1 LPVSRE
7 LLWLILVDLRQAWL
21 RPVLAALAIAIAIL
35 ALTLFVG
42 QLGLLRSKVLA
53 GYEEG
58 GAATFVADLSDVPD
72 GNVDML
78 ANAIRALGGVRSV
91 EAPYSGISLG
101 IVADTSFVVF
111 QNEQQQEY
119 LGGRTNVL
127 GVDRSFDPARDY
139 YINFHDLNPRVPQ
152 TVLGIP
158 LVVTAGAARA
168 PASGEVLVA
177 SAVADYVGVQPGA
190 QAAVEL
196 VYTGIEPPI
205 VRRLNALRLIGTFDV
220 AGPDEG
226 RFDPFWQLAAQGQE
240 VLTVR
245 RPNGPDTPVTTLP
258 IILSSEV
265 LREFLASIQR
275 ELNSRGLAPLRL
287 AKRDGLVIRANYVG
301 EVPAV
306 EAAVKLLLY
315 QRGLGEGC
323 DLQRPMSF
331 CLRLPERNN
340 FQTALR
346 EQSKLGTGGGF
357 FAALLLAL
365 VGFGTAGLQ
374 VQTVLTRW
382 HDYGVLQAVG
392 FSPSQILRYYG
403 LQLLL
408 VFAGGIAFAA
418 MASLM
423 LPSTLAGSVASFA
436 WAAGVSFVV
445 AGLAALPVLLWPLSR
460 SPAVLLREFA

>member
-1 LPVSRE
+1 LPVSRA
-7 LLWLILVDLRQAWL
+7 LLWLVLVDLRQAWL

-35 ALTLFVG
+35 AVTLFVG
-42 QLGLLRSKVLA
+42 QVGLLRSKVLA

-58 GAATFVADLSDVPD
+58 GAATFVVDLSEVPD

-78 ANAIRALGGVRSV
+78 ANAIRTLGGVRSV

-139 YINFHDLNPRVPQ
+139 YINFHDLNPRAPQ
-152 TVLGIP
+152 AVLGIP

-168 PASGEVLVA
+168 PAPGEVLAA
-177 SAVADYVGVQPGA
+177 SAMADYVGVQLDA

-205 VRRLNALRLIGTFDV
+205 VRRLNGLRLIGTFDV

-226 RFDPFWQLAAQGQE
+226 RFDPFWRLAAQGQE

-245 RPNGPDTPVTTLP
+245 RPNAPDTPVTTLP
-258 IILSSEV
+258 IILNSEV
-265 LREFLASIQR
+265 LRESLASIQR
-275 ELNSRGLAPLRL
+275 ELNSRGLALLRL
-287 AKRDGLVIRANYVG
+287 AKREELVIRANYVG

-306 EAAVKLLLY
+306 EADVKSLMH

-323 DLQRPMSF
+323 DLQRPLSF

-346 EQSKLGTGGGF
+346 EQSKLGTGGAF
-357 FAALLLAL
+357 
-365 VGFGTAGLQ
+365 
-374 VQTVLTRW
+374 
-382 HDYGVLQAVG
+382 
-392 FSPSQILRYYG
+392 
-403 LQLLL
+403 
-408 VFAGGIAFAA
+408 FAGG
-418 MASLM
+418 
-423 LPSTLAGSVASFA
+423 
-436 WAAGVSFVV
+436 
-445 AGLAALPVLLWPLSR
+445 LSR
-460 SPAVLLREFA
+460 